1 MRLFVTI
8 ARIVAI
14 AVSGII
20 MGFIALVS
28 IPFETSGRVY
38 FWTGYFWSKI
48 SLRICRVKVHVT
60 GMENIDYASSYIFVT
75 NHASMSD
82 IPALMSVLPR
92 LRIMFKKELSYVP
105 IWGWAM
111 RWGRHVMVDRAR
123 GGEAMKSIDKAAAA
137 IRSGDSIILFAE
149 GTRTRD
155 GKLQP
160 FKRGAFSLAAKSGV
174 PIVPI
179 TINGSYGVLPR
190 HSFTVVPSTIELVI
204 NPPISTLNIKSRTEE
219 LALME
224 TVRNI
229 IASQYVEP

>member
-1 MRLFVTI
+1 
-8 ARIVAI
+8 
-14 AVSGII
+14 
-20 MGFIALVS
+20 MGLIALIS
-28 IPFETSGRVY
+28 IPFESSGRVY

-48 SLRICRVKVHVT
+48 SLHVGRVKVHVT
-60 GMENIDYASSYIFVT
+60 GIENINLASSYIFVT

-82 IPALMSVLPR
+82 IPALMTVLPR
-92 LRIMFKKELSYVP
+92 VRIMFKKELSYVP

-155 GKLQP
+155 GKLQT

-179 TINGSYGVLPR
+179 TINGSFGVLPR
-190 HSFTVVPSTIELVI
+190 DSFRIVPSTIELVI
-204 NPPISTLNIKSRTEE
+204 NPPINTSHINSRAEE
-219 LALME
+219 LSLME